1 MHVAQDPSRQ
11 ALSSVCEGAPIP
23 SPRPRPVCEGGSD
36 KCRSHQLP
44 REPGISASE
53 GAKNICKRGRSERIS
68 SQRARKPR
76 RTIKSSP
83 SQRRHRVSAPRRD
96 AARDS
101 NYQTYSHSNPPR
113 IEDKIFLQEP
123 DSTDTKT
130 RSNLEGIQPFYSS
143 DRASRGLV
151 CSICEAYF
159 FIQARREATRT
170 KPPIFSREDPLNRYR
185 EYIEPISK

>member
-1 MHVAQDPSRQ
+1 M
-11 ALSSVCEGAPIP
+11 
-23 SPRPRPVCEGGSD
+23 
-36 KCRSHQLP
+36 QLP

-53 GAKNICKRGRSERIS
+53 GAKNIRKRGRSERIS
-68 SQRARKPR
+68 SQRAKKTKKNHQVITV
-76 RTIKSSP
+76 TI
-83 SQRRHRVSAPRRD
+83 RRHHGVSTPTRD

-101 NYQTYSHSNPPR
+101 NFQTYSLR
-113 IEDKIFLQEP
+113 ILRGSITRTEDKILQEP
-123 DSTDTKT
+123 DSKDTKT
-130 RSNLEGIQPFYSS
+130 GSNLEEIQPFYSS

-159 FIQARREATRT
+159 FIKARREATRT